1 MPWRHLA
8 DVGAEDRASGATGQ
22 VAQQQAPG
30 CSKRWSQLHDTG
42 LKWTSAD
49 HLGHLADGRANRRLS
64 EEHIESSRPGTGT
77 AQ

>member
-1 MPWRHLA
+1 MWARMTERRVRPGRWH
-8 DVGAEDRASGATGQ
+8 GSEHP
-22 VAQQQAPG
+22 VAA
-30 CSKRWSQLHDTG
+30 KRWSQLHDTG